1 MTDERMAFTL
11 SFPARAEYI
20 VLCRL
25 GVAALARLAT
35 LDAESVDDL
44 KLAVT
49 EACTNVVQHAYGD
62 GCSEQVDVT
71 YESNADV
78 VRVAIEDTGVGYR
91 RGVALAS
98 DNRDGGMGLAII
110 RSLMDEVE
118 LAEGAGGRGT
128 RVSLA
133 KRR

>member
-1 MTDERMAFTL
+1 MSEDRVAFSL

-25 GVAALARLAT
+25 GVTALERLAP
-35 LDAESVDDL
+35 LEEELVEDL

-49 EACTNVVQHAYGD
+49 EACTNVVQHAYREGTP
-62 GCSEQVDVT
+62 GRIGLT
-71 YESNADV
+71 YEAQSEF
-78 VRVAIEDTGVGYR
+78 VRITIEDTGVGHR
-91 RGVALAS
+91 NGLRHAS
-98 DNRDGGMGLAII
+98 GDREGGLGFAII
-110 RSLMDEVE
+110 RSLVDELE
-118 LAEGAGGRGT
+118 LGAGSGGRGT

>member
-49 EACTNVVQHAYGD
+49 EACTNVVQHAYRD
-62 GCSEQVDVT
+62 GFPEQIDVT
-71 YESNADV
+71 YEAYAGV
-78 VRVAIEDTGVGYR
+78 VRVVIEDTGVGH
-91 RGVALAS
+91 GHWLALAS
-98 DNRDGGMGLAII
+98 DDRDGGMGLAII

>member
-11 SFPARAEYI
+11 SFPAQAEYI

-25 GVAALARLAT
+25 GVAALARLAA
-35 LDAESVDDL
+35 LDAEAVDDL

-49 EACTNVVQHAYGD
+49 EACTNSVQHAYRD
-62 GCSEQVDVT
+62 GFPERIDVT
-71 YESNADV
+71 YEAQADV
-78 VRVAIEDTGVGYR
+78 VRIVIEDTGVGHEH
-91 RGVALAS
+91 GPEHAS
-98 DNRDGGMGLAII
+98 GEREGGMGFAIM
-110 RSLMDEVE
+110 RSLVDEVE
-118 LAEGAGGRGT
+118 LAEGVDGYGT

>member
-1 MTDERMAFTL
+1 MTDERMTFTL

-25 GVAALARLAT
+25 GVAALARLAP
-35 LDAESVDDL
+35 LDEETVDDL

-49 EACTNVVQHAYGD
+49 EACTNAVQHAYRD
-62 GCSEQVDVT
+62 GFPERIEVT
-71 YESNADV
+71 YEAQADV
-78 VRVAIEDTGVGYR
+78 VRIAIVDTGVGHEHGPR
-91 RGVALAS
+91 HAS
-98 DNRDGGMGLAII
+98 GDREGGMGLAIM
-110 RSLMDEVE
+110 RSLVDEVE
-118 LAEGAGGRGT
+118 LAEGAGGHGT